1 MCYDPPAHDFVGQ
14 PGFIGT
20 VLSLP
25 TNLARVYFPADANT
39 SVSVIKHC
47 LGSKNYVN
55 LIVGTKAPTPV
66 FLTVE
71 EADAHCTAGISVW
84 KSYSIDDGVEPDVV
98 LVGVGE
104 VDELAHAVGFELQSE
119 VISAA
124 AQLKKDFGSDLRV
137 RVINIVD
144 LLVLAPDHPHAL
156 NEAGFNSLFPP
167 GVPVVINY
175 HG

>member
-1 MCYDPPAHDFVGQ
+1 MR
-14 PGFIGT
+14 I
-20 VLSLP
+20 SL
-25 TNLARVYFPADANT
+25 TLLLLFPQN
-39 SVSVIKHC
+39 S
-47 LGSKNYVN
+47 VN

-71 EADAHCTAGISVW
+71 EADAHCIAGISIW
-84 KSYSIDDGVEPDVV
+84 ESYSIDKGVDPDVV
-98 LVGVGE
+98 LVG
-104 VDELAHAVGFELQSE
+104 VGFELQSE

-156 NEAGFNSLFPP
+156 NESGFNSLFPP